1 MKKIGLI
8 LVLFCLISYLY
19 NNFFS
24 SQMMTGTYVNRNY
37 ENDFINENPHI
48 SDTLVLFENNRFA
61 SRYWG
66 KGVYKT
72 SCTFRGTKISLKG
85 NDGNGLTSYVNRIMY
100 FGNPKIILYED
111 LNQYYEKID

>member
-1 MKKIGLI
+1 MKKAGLI

-19 NNFFS
+19 NNFFT

-48 SDTLVLFENNRFA
+48 ADTLVLFENNRFV

-72 SCTFRGTKISLKG
+72 SYTFRGTKISLNG
-85 NDGNGLTSYVNRIMY
+85 NDGNGLTTYINRIM
-100 FGNPKIILYED
+100 FLGNPKIILYED